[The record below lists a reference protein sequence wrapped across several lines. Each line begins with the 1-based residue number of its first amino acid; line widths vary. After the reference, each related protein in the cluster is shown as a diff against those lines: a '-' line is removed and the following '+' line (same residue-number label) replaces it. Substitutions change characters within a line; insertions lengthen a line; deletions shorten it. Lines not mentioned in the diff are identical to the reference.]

1 MYNIL
6 VVDDEKIERNGI
18 LFLIK
23 KMGFDLN
30 VSQASNGL
38 EALETLKSHHFDI
51 LMTDVKMPFMDGIE
65 LITNAITFCNDMKM
79 IIFSGYNEFEYA
91 KLAVKLGVSDYI
103 LKPVDPQEFENTLNK
118 VIREIDDLHLENE
131 IKIES
136 SEYTKEFLLYSLL
149 NGANPEKI
157 QKKCA
162 HLLGENIWNSYKR
175 MLLLEFNFDVFGKI
189 IIDFQSEVMN
199 NFDFHFQYLNLNQQQ
214 SVIFLNAKNN
224 TDIRKM
230 AESIH
235 DMVDEIY
242 HEKCYIAVSEVIV
255 DYSKLSKNLEE
266 LDSLMEN
273 RFYQVDTYIFMEE
286 VYCESP
292 VIVQIDDDMLMKKIK
307 QDIKMKDIV
316 SMRMD
321 FENLCKKYRSKTN
334 FSHIYIK
341 FIFSNLLKD
350 FYDTIPD
357 INEQFNS
364 EIDKLYKSVDFNCIM
379 EIVGKHIDRLEK
391 AFLINPLSTHKEIE
405 VVKKNIYEH
414 YNEEIGVDQLAQM
427 VYLTPSYLSSIFK
440 KETGQNLNKFIKQY
454 RMEKAKQMLEN
465 TMKKIVN
472 ISKEVGYPNVSYFCQ
487 SFREYFGVSPEKFR
501 SNGGRDEKY

>member
-38 EALETLKSHHFDI
+38 EALELMKNQHFDI
-51 LMTDVKMPFMDGIE
+51 LITDVKMPFMDGIE
-65 LITNAITFCNDMKM
+65 LITNAITFCNDMKV

-103 LKPVDPQEFENTLNK
+103 LKPVNPEEFEITLNK
-118 VIREIDDLHLENE
+118 VIHEIDELQLENE

-136 SEYTKEFLLYSLL
+136 SENTKEYLLYALL
-149 NGANPEKI
+149 NGSNPEII

-162 HLLGENIWNSYKR
+162 HLLGENIWNAYKR
-175 MLLLEFNFDVFGKI
+175 MLLIEFNYDVFGKI
-189 IIDFQSEVMN
+189 IIDFQSEVMSK
-199 NFDFHFQYLNLNQQQ
+199 FDFRFQYLNLNQQQ
-214 SVIFLNAKNN
+214 SVLFLDADNDF
-224 TDIRKM
+224 DIRKI

-235 DMVDEIY
+235 DMVDELY
-242 HEKCYIAVSEVIV
+242 HEKCYIAISEVID
-255 DYSKLSKNLEE
+255 DYAKLSDYLEE

-273 RFYQVDTYIFMEE
+273 RFYQVGTYIFIEE

-316 SMRMD
+316 SMRIH
-321 FENLCKKYRSKTN
+321 FESLCKKYRAKTN

-357 INEQFNS
+357 INEEFNN
-364 EIDKLYKSVDFNCIM
+364 EIDRLYKSVDFNCIM

-414 YNEEIGVDQLAQM
+414 YDEEIGVDQLAQM

-454 RMEKAKQMLEN
+454 RMEKAKEMLEN
-465 TMKKIVN
+465 TTKKIVN

-487 SFREYFGVSPEKFR
+487 SFRECFGVSPDKFR
-501 SNGGRDEKY
+501 SNGV

>member
-18 LFLIK
+18 IFLVK
-23 KMGFDLN
+23 KMGFDLS
-30 VSQASNGL
+30 VYEASNGL
-38 EALETLKSHHFDI
+38 EALEALKERDFDI
-51 LMTDVKMPFMDGIE
+51 LLTDVKMPFMDGIE
-65 LITNAITFCNDMKM
+65 LITNAITFCNDMKI

-103 LKPVDPQEFENTLNK
+103 LKPVNPDEFENTLNK
-118 VIREIDDLHLENE
+118 VIHEIDDLQLEKE

-136 SEYTKEFLLYSLL
+136 SEYTKEHLLYSLL
-149 NGANPEKI
+149 NGANAENV

-162 HLLGENIWNSYKR
+162 RLLGENIWNLYNR
-175 MLLLEFNFDVFGKI
+175 MLLLEFNYDVFGKN
-189 IIDFQSEVMN
+189 IIDFQSEVMDK
-199 NFDFHFQYLNLNQQQ
+199 FKFHFQYLNLNQQQ
-214 SVIFLNAKNN
+214 SILLLDGAKN
-224 TDIRKM
+224 TDIRLI
-230 AESIH
+230 AENIH
-235 DMVDEIY
+235 DIMDELY
-242 HEKCYIAVSEVIV
+242 HEKCYIAVSEVIK
-255 DYSKLSKNLEE
+255 DYANLSKYLED

-273 RFYQVDTYIFMEE
+273 RFYQVDNYIFMEE
-286 VYCESP
+286 VYSEAP
-292 VIVQIDDDMLMKKIK
+292 VIVQIDDDILMKKLK

-316 SMRMD
+316 GMRIHFD
-321 FENLCKKYRSKTN
+321 CLCNKYRSKTN

-350 FYDTIPD
+350 FYDAMPD
-357 INEQFNS
+357 MNEEFNG
-364 EIDKLYKSVDFNCIM
+364 EIDRLYKSVDFSCIM
-379 EIVGKHIDRLEK
+379 EIVDKHIERLEK
-391 AFLINPLSTHKEIE
+391 AFLINPVSTHKEIE
-405 VVKKNIYEH
+405 IVKKNIYEH

-501 SNGGRDEKY
+501 SNGG